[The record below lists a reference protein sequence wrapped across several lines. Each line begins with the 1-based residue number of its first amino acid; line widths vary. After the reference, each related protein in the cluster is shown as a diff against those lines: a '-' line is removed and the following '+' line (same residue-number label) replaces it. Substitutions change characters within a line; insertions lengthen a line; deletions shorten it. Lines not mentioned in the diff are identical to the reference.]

1 MRGHLRQLIGFLLAP
16 ALFLGALWLLQREL
30 AHYELAG
37 IVAIARGYR
46 AATLA
51 SALGLTFA
59 SYSLLTLYDV
69 LALHHVGHRLS
80 YPRTALT
87 SFVSYVTSHNLGL
100 SGIGGT
106 AVRYRLYSV
115 FGLSA
120 AEIAQVVAFC
130 ALTFWEGFLF
140 LAGVF
145 QSVAPIELPAALHA
159 PFADTRALGFVC
171 LGLSLAFGVASCWPG
186 LRLRWRGWS
195 FTPPSAR
202 LLALQLPLALL
213 EWTVS
218 ASVLYVLLPRAQAPS
233 FPAFA
238 SVFLAA
244 QAAGMISHVPAGLGV
259 FETVVLYL
267 LPEPL
272 GSPEIV
278 AALLAYRVVY
288 YLVPLCFGAL
298 AFLATEA
305 GLRRAQ
311 IGELGARLQPI
322 GQLLVPRALAFTTAL
337 AGGVLLLTGALPA
350 EGARMAW
357 IRDVVPLPVVELSHF
372 LGSLVGV
379 GLLLL
384 ARGLQR
390 RLDVAWWLSAL
401 LLTAGIVFALARGLD
416 YEEATL
422 LALMLCALLPFRGA
436 FHRKSSLF
444 DLPLR
449 AGWILNLVLILAG
462 AAWLGLLVHRDVAYR
477 SELWWHFSYAG
488 DAPRFLRAS
497 VAAGTLLVLVGL
509 VRALREAPP
518 PLHPPTPEELGEV
531 RAILAQVG
539 ETTGHLARLG
549 DKQLLFGPQRGAFV
563 MFAVRERSW
572 IAMGDPVGV
581 SSAERRELV
590 WLFRERAERAGGR
603 AVFYQVSQEN
613 LGWYVEAGFGLLKL
627 GEEARVDLAAF
638 SLEGGEHKS
647 LRSNLHRLEREG
659 LRFVLWSPDEV
670 RARIAE
676 LEAVSR
682 AWLAT
687 KSASEKGFSLGF
699 FEREYIA
706 GAPVAVVLQGERGLQ
721 GERVLAFANLW
732 LGARHDRARGG
743 ELSVDLMRHLPDAPG
758 GLMDFLFVRL
768 FEWGRAQG
776 YGWFS
781 LGMAPLAG
789 LESRASAPL
798 WNRLAT
804 LVFQHGERFYNFQG
818 LRQYKQKFTPEW
830 RARYLASPGG
840 VALPGV
846 LVDLAALISG
856 GLAKTI
862 HR

>member
-1 MRGHLRQLIGFLLAP
+1 MRGPVRQLIGFLLAL

-30 AHYELAG
+30 AHYDLAG

-46 AATLA
+46 LPTLA
-51 SALGLTFA
+51 TALGLTFT
-59 SYSLLTLYDV
+59 SYALLTLYDV
-69 LALHHVGHRLS
+69 LALHHVGHRLP
-80 YPRTALT
+80 YGKTALT

-106 AVRYRLYSV
+106 AVRYRLYSA
-115 FGLSA
+115 FGLST

-130 ALTFWEGFLF
+130 ALTFWVGFLF

-145 QSVAPIELPAALHA
+145 QSIAPVELPAALHA
-159 PFADTRALGFVC
+159 PLTDTRPLGLVC
-171 LGLSLAFGVASCWPG
+171 LGLALALAAACGWPG
-186 LRLRWRGWS
+186 LRLRWRSWS
-195 FTPPSAR
+195 LASPGPR
-202 LLALQLPLALL
+202 LLALQLALALL
-213 EWTVS
+213 EWTVA
-218 ASVLYVLLPRAQAPS
+218 ASVLYVLLPREQAPS

-259 FETVVLYL
+259 FETIVLYL
-267 LPEPL
+267 LPGPL

-288 YLVPLCFGAL
+288 YLVPLCFGAF

-311 IGELGARLQPI
+311 LGELGAWLQPI
-322 GQLLVPRALAFTTAL
+322 GRVLVPRALAFTTAL

-350 EGARMAW
+350 EGQRMAW
-357 IRDVVPLPVVELSHF
+357 IREVVPLPVVELSHF
-372 LGSLVGV
+372 LGSLVGMA
-379 GLLLL
+379 LLLL

-390 RLDVAWWLSAL
+390 RLDAAWWSSAL
-401 LLTAGIVFALARGLD
+401 MLAAGVVFALARGLD

-422 LALMLCALLPFRGA
+422 LALMLCALLPFRAA
-436 FHRKSSLF
+436 FHRKSSLL

-449 AGWILNLVLILAG
+449 AGWVLNLVLVLAG
-462 AAWLGLLVHRDVAYR
+462 VAWLGFLVHRDVAYR

-518 PLHPPTPEELGEV
+518 PVHPPTPEELGEV

-539 ETTGHLARLG
+539 ETSGHLARLG

-581 SSAERRELV
+581 SSEERRELV

-638 SLEGGEHKS
+638 SLAGGEHKA
-647 LRSNLHRLEREG
+647 LRSNLHRLQREG
-659 LRFVLWSPDEV
+659 LRLVLWSPEEV
-670 RARIAE
+670 RARLAE
-676 LEAVSR
+676 LEAVSN

-687 KSASEKGFSLGF
+687 KNASEKGFSLGF

-706 GAPVAVVLQGERGLQ
+706 SAPVAVVLH

-732 LGARHDRARGG
+732 LGAHGG

-758 GLMDFLFVRL
+758 GLMDFLFVGL
-768 FEWGRAQG
+768 FEWGREQG
-776 YGWFS
+776 YAWFS

-789 LESRASAPL
+789 LEARASAPL
-798 WNRLAT
+798 WNRFAT
-804 LVFQHGERFYNFQG
+804 LVFQHGERFYNFRG
-818 LRQYKQKFTPEW
+818 LRQYKEKFTPDW